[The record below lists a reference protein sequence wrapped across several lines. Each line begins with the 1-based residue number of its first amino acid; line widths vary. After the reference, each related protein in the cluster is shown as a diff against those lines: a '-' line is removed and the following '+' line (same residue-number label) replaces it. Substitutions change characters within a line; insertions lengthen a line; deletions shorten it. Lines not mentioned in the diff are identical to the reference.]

1 MPDKFVDP
9 LDRLWKNELKK
20 ETQPTKQETAKVV

>member
-20 ETQPTKQETAKVV
+20 EATERQPTKVV